1 MISSAS
7 NDFVKHIKKLQ
18 AKKSY
23 RRETGSFVV
32 EGLRLVKDGLSS
44 IHTIIMSES
53 FDASLISVPADKE
66 TITVTDKV
74 FKEISDTVN
83 PQGVMGIAKMCSV
96 SEEDIGGENPFI
108 IFCDAVADPGNMGT
122 IIRTADAVG
131 ASAVVLGSG
140 CVDLYNPKTVR
151 STMSSLFNVKLIETQ
166 DSIKT
171 LENFKNKGIKILG
184 TTPSGEKN
192 IYAADFKGPVA
203 VVIGNEANG
212 ISEQMEQLV
221 SDRLYIP
228 PYPADS
234 PGSESLNAAI
244 ATAITIAEFRRR
256 K

>member
-32 EGLRLVKDGLSS
+32 EGLRLVKDGLFS
-44 IHTIIMSES
+44 IHTIVMSES
-53 FDASLISVPADKE
+53 FDASLIADLTGKE

-74 FKEISDTVN
+74 FKEISDTIN

-96 SEEDIGGENPFI
+96 SEEDISGENPFI

-151 STMSSLFNVKLIETQ
+151 GTMSSLFNVKIIETGN
-166 DSIKT
+166 SIKT
-171 LENFKNKGIKILG
+171 LENFKNKGIKIFG
-184 TTPSGEKN
+184 TTPSGEKD

-212 ISEQMEQLV
+212 ICGEILDLCDEKLK
-221 SDRLYIP
+221 IP
-228 PYPADS
+228 ML
-234 PGSESLNAAI
+234 GSTESLNASVA
-244 ATAITIAEFRRR
+244 AAVTMYEVLRQRL
-256 K
+256 

>member
-32 EGLRLVKDGLSS
+32 EGLRLVKDGLKN
-44 IHTIIMSES
+44 IHTVVVSES
-53 FDASLISVPADKE
+53 FDASLISIPTGKE

-83 PQGVMGIAKMCSV
+83 PQGIMGIAKMCSV
-96 SEEDIGGENPFI
+96 SEKEIDAENPFI

-122 IIRTADAVG
+122 IIRTADAAG
-131 ASAVVLGSG
+131 ASAVVLGEG

-151 STMSSLFNVKLIETQ
+151 STMSSLFNVKIVETES
-166 DSIKT
+166 SIKT
-171 LENFKNKGIKILG
+171 LEFFGNKGIRICG
-184 TTPSGEKN
+184 TTPSGDKD
-192 IYAADFKGPVA
+192 IYAADFKGPIV

-212 ISEQMEQLV
+212 ICSEILDLCNEKL
-221 SDRLYIP
+221 RIP
-228 PYPADS
+228 ML
-234 PGSESLNAAI
+234 GSTESLNASVA
-244 ATAITIAEFRRR
+244 AAVTMYEVLRQRL
-256 K
+256 

>member
-1 MISSAS
+1 M

-32 EGLRLVKDGLSS
+32 EGLRLVKDGLSG
-44 IHTIIMSES
+44 IHTVVVSES
-53 FDASLISVPADKE
+53 FDASLISGLAGKE

-83 PQGVMGIAKMCSV
+83 PQGIMGIAKMCFV
-96 SEEDIGGENPFI
+96 SEEEIDDENPFI

-122 IIRTADAVG
+122 IIRTADAAG

-151 STMSSLFNVKLIETQ
+151 STMSSLFNVKIVETGS
-166 DSIKT
+166 SIKT
-171 LENFKNKGIKILG
+171 LEFFKNKGIRICG
-184 TTPSGEKN
+184 TTPSGNKD
-192 IYAADFKGPVA
+192 IYAADFKSPVV

-212 ISEQMEQLV
+212 ICSEILDLCDEKLK
-221 SDRLYIP
+221 IP
-228 PYPADS
+228 ML
-234 PGSESLNAAI
+234 GSTESLNASVA
-244 ATAITIAEFRRR
+244 AAVTMYEVLRQRL
-256 K
+256 

>member
-44 IHTIIMSES
+44 VHTVVVSES
-53 FDASLISVPADKE
+53 FDASLIAGLTGKE
-66 TITVTDKV
+66 IITVTDKV

-83 PQGVMGIAKMCSV
+83 PQGVMGIAKMCSA
-96 SEEDIGGENPFI
+96 SEDDITDKNPFI

-122 IIRTADAVG
+122 IIRTADAAG
-131 ASAVVLGSG
+131 ASAVVLGIG

-166 DSIKT
+166 HRIKT

-184 TTPSGEKN
+184 TTPSGDKD

-212 ISEQMEQLV
+212 ICSEILDICDEKLK
-221 SDRLYIP
+221 IP
-228 PYPADS
+228 ML
-234 PGSESLNAAI
+234 GSAESLNASVA
-244 ATAITIAEFRRR
+244 AAVTMYEVLRQRL
-256 K
+256 

>member
-32 EGLRLVKDGLSS
+32 EGLRLVKDGLEN
-44 IHTIIMSES
+44 IHTVVVSES
-53 FDASLISVPADKE
+53 FDASLIDVPADKE

-96 SEEDIGGENPFI
+96 SEKEICGENPFV

-122 IIRTADAVG
+122 IIRTADAAG
-131 ASAVVLGSG
+131 ASAVVLGEG

-151 STMSSLFNVKLIETQ
+151 STMSSLFNVKIVETES
-166 DSIKT
+166 SIKT
-171 LENFKNKGIKILG
+171 LEFFKNKGIRICG
-184 TTPSGEKN
+184 TTPSGNKD

-203 VVIGNEANG
+203 IVIGNEANG
-212 ISEQMEQLV
+212 ICSGILNLCDEKLK
-221 SDRLYIP
+221 IP
-228 PYPADS
+228 ML
-234 PGSESLNAAI
+234 GSTESLNASVA
-244 ATAITIAEFRRR
+244 AAVTMYEVLRQRL
-256 K
+256 